1 MCLISI
7 FFIKNSLIIFIIEN
21 FGNAY
26 DHLETEIVLRK
37 RLLKKKVRLF
47 NFGNSS
53 QTSATVVNFCNGS
66 QTLEMGI
73 QKVVFYFGPNFQ
85 CTYKKLNKWR
95 QKIIIIII
103 FSTFYKF
110 YFIDCNNDFY
120 YITI

>member
-1 MCLISI
+1 MNHKPEL
-7 FFIKNSLIIFIIEN
+7 LEN

-37 RLLKKKVRLF
+37 RPLEKKVRLF

-73 QKVVFYFGPNFQ
+73 RFSNFGNGYTKSCFLFWTKFSMYIQKVE
-85 CTYKKLNKWR
+85 
-95 QKIIIIII
+95 
-103 FSTFYKF
+103 
-110 YFIDCNNDFY
+110 
-120 YITI
+120 